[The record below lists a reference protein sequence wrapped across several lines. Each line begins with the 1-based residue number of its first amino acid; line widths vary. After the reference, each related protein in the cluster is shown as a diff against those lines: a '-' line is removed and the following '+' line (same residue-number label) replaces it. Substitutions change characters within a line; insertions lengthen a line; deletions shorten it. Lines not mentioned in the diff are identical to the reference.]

1 MNLLSL
7 WGICVIALASLTSL
21 ESRASATN
29 RLAGGENAEWLVLTQ
44 AMAPTEAI
52 QKLQRLRKPALERI
66 SKPPEASGTRRRF
79 EISREPGCITTNVIY
94 TWRAPDGRQVWR
106 REQTFYYPKT
116 SQCFRCVQITNEE
129 GGWVL
134 YQRISILYPSAKTQ
148 KSPNSDVVFEKK
160 VPLNLSEI
168 SGERVEEIGHVS
180 LHFTEQCRESMRTNV
195 DLRAK
200 ALKKEVPLL
209 FRPFIPNSFFKMAAE
224 RLIPVRRETVI
235 DEKNGDLIIF
245 RAYAAD
251 GVAVWEQNP
260 WQTCPDL
267 PSDAY
272 TVPHG
277 VRQVRP
283 KTANEANRLESQ
295 ACEEERKS
303 AK

>member
-1 MNLLSL
+1 MNLLGL
-7 WGICVIALASLTSL
+7 FEIGLIAIAIFASQETG
-21 ESRASATN
+21 ASAAN
-29 RLAGGENAEWLVLTQ
+29 PPAESSNTEPLVVTQ
-44 AMAPTEAI
+44 AMTPTEAI
-52 QKLQRLRKPALERI
+52 QKLQRLRKAALERI
-66 SKPPEASGTRRRF
+66 SKPPEASGTWRRF
-79 EISREPGCITTNVIY
+79 EISREPGCITTNIIY
-94 TWRAPDGRQVWR
+94 TWRAPNGRQVWR
-106 REQTFYYPKT
+106 REQTFYYPRS

-134 YQRISILYPSAKTQ
+134 YQRLSILYPSAKTQ
-148 KSPNSDVVFEKK
+148 KGPNSDAVFEKK
-160 VPLNLSEI
+160 VPLNLPEI
-168 SGERVEEIGHVS
+168 SGERIEEIGHAS
-180 LHFTEQCRESMRTNV
+180 LHFTEQCRENMRTNV

-209 FRPFIPNSFFKMAAE
+209 FRPFIPNSFFKVAAE

-251 GVAVWEQNP
+251 GVAVWEQSP
-260 WQTCPDL
+260 WETCPDL

-272 TVPHG
+272 TVPYG

-283 KTANEANRLESQ
+283 KNAREANRLESE
-295 ACEEERKS
+295 AREEERKS